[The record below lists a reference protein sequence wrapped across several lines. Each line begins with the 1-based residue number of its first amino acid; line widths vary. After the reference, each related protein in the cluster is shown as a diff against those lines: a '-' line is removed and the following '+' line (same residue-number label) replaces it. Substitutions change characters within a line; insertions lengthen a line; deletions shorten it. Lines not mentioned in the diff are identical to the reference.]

1 MQFVRKDS
9 IPSLLC
15 NPPPTPEILLRRD
28 VPPARIFASRR
39 SLRARRACSAR
50 ASAAAAELSIVS
62 VMVVIVEL
70 LGVDDLIFGVCAC
83 VEWEVGVSVC
93 GGFACDV
100 GWLRWGNVGLNE
112 LSGNLLSYRLG
123 GGGCQAGWPKLSGTS
138 VRASWQHQ
146 ALSFCT
152 ASISPASTQDHAKYG
167 NKKRGLFLSNQQQ
180 APSTQSN
187 S

>member
-62 VMVVIVEL
+62 VMVVIVGL

-93 GGFACDV
+93 GGFVCDV

-112 LSGNLLSYRLG
+112 LSGNLLSYRW
-123 GGGCQAGWPKLSGTS
+123 GGGCLW
-138 VRASWQHQ
+138 
-146 ALSFCT
+146 
-152 ASISPASTQDHAKYG
+152 D
-167 NKKRGLFLSNQQQ
+167 KRQGIVA
-180 APSTQSN
+180 APSTEFLYCVHITGEHARPRKVRQQKTGSI
-187 S
+187 SVKPTASPIDSK